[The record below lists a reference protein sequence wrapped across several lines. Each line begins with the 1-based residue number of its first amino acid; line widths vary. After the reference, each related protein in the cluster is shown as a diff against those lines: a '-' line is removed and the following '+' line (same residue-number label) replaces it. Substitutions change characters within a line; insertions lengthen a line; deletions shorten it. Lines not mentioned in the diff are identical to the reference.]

1 MVLDAVGWPVVWGR
15 SIQAD
20 SQVIPYFWASGK
32 VPEPEGAGHPNIV
45 PYQIFPTPTGYL
57 AVAVYGDH
65 FWAGF
70 CRALELPE
78 LIDDPRFVSNDLRCL
93 HREALIPRLE
103 ERIASRPREAW
114 LTRLGEE
121 GIPAGAVYHVDEALA
136 SPQAR
141 ARQMVVEVKGP
152 SGSPMKLLGS
162 PIKFQN
168 AEGEIAPPP
177 TLGQHTERILRD
189 LLGYGDEAVQSLRRE
204 GAI

>member
-1 MVLDAVGWPVVWGR
+1 M
-15 SIQAD
+15 
-20 SQVIPYFWASGK
+20 
-32 VPEPEGAGHPNIV
+32 
-45 PYQIFPTPTGYL
+45 
-57 AVAVYGDH
+57 
-65 FWAGF
+65 
-70 CRALELPE
+70 
-78 LIDDPRFVSNDLRCL
+78 
-93 HREALIPRLE
+93 
-103 ERIASRPREAW
+103 
-114 LTRLGEE
+114 
-121 GIPAGAVYHVDEALA
+121 YHVDEALA